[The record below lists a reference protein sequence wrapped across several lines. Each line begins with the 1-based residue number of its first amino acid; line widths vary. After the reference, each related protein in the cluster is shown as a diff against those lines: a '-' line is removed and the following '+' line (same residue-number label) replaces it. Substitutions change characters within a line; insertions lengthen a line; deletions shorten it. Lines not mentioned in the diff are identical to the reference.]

1 MSRDL
6 HGHPINVAI
15 AKPCAAFES
24 PGSEDTINDELVE
37 NAANIPQ
44 LMRDDMAD
52 SEMKVALS
60 ATRQGGDVVA
70 RYFRDGVEVRG
81 KQTYNLVTDAD
92 LESEKVIV
100 DAIKSAFPD
109 HAVLGEEFSEA
120 DLSSEHLWIVDP
132 LDGTNNFAHQI
143 PHFAISL
150 AYYRAGVPQCGV
162 VWNPVQ
168 DVWFSAERGQGAC
181 HNGEAIRVN
190 AAERLDQ
197 VLVGCG
203 FFYDRGAM
211 MEATLQAIGDL
222 FRQHIHGI
230 RRFGTASLDLCQVA
244 MGRFGGF
251 FEYELAP
258 WDFAAGA
265 MILTEAGGAITTC
278 RGEALPLS
286 KTGVLASNGTLHPS
300 LQSIVSQYC
309 LD

>member
-1 MSRDL
+1 MERIISHIRSL
-6 HGHPINVAI
+6 ILPSVWPITGREFRNVVS
-15 AKPCAAFES
+15 F
-24 PGSEDTINDELVE
+24 G
-37 NAANIPQ
+37 
-44 LMRDDMAD
+44 
-52 SEMKVALS
+52 
-60 ATRQGGDVVA
+60 
-70 RYFRDGVEVRG
+70 
-81 KQTYNLVTDAD
+81 
-92 LESEKVIV
+92 
-100 DAIKSAFPD
+100 
-109 HAVLGEEFSEA
+109 
-120 DLSSEHLWIVDP
+120 
-132 LDGTNNFAHQI
+132 
-143 PHFAISL
+143 
-150 AYYRAGVPQCGV
+150 
-162 VWNPVQ
+162 
-168 DVWFSAERGQGAC
+168 
-181 HNGEAIRVN
+181 IRF
-190 AAERLDQ
+190 ERLDQ

-286 KTGVLASNGTLHPS
+286 KTGVLASNGTLHLS

>member
-1 MSRDL
+1 MPPS
-6 HGHPINVAI
+6 G
-15 AKPCAAFES
+15 
-24 PGSEDTINDELVE
+24 
-37 NAANIPQ
+37 
-44 LMRDDMAD
+44 
-52 SEMKVALS
+52 
-60 ATRQGGDVVA
+60 
-70 RYFRDGVEVRG
+70 
-81 KQTYNLVTDAD
+81 
-92 LESEKVIV
+92 
-100 DAIKSAFPD
+100 
-109 HAVLGEEFSEA
+109 
-120 DLSSEHLWIVDP
+120 
-132 LDGTNNFAHQI
+132 
-143 PHFAISL
+143 
-150 AYYRAGVPQCGV
+150 
-162 VWNPVQ
+162 
-168 DVWFSAERGQGAC
+168 
-181 HNGEAIRVN
+181 
-190 AAERLDQ
+190 LDQ
-197 VLVGCG
+197 VLLGCG

-286 KTGVLASNGTLHPS
+286 KTGVLASNGTLHPA